1 LKLSKTRY
9 AYIYI
14 YIYSVGKNFK
24 SLSYFGK
31 KWLFAMRDEH
41 GRIVEVRDFKH
52 LVLVDCFWNNVES
65 IVKNLE
71 LFCIILHLVDM

>member
-1 LKLSKTRY
+1 
-9 AYIYI
+9 
-14 YIYSVGKNFK
+14 
-24 SLSYFGK
+24 
-31 KWLFAMRDEH
+31 MRDEH